1 MSAEIWG
8 WWRVRLGS
16 RCAMRYPVPLLF
28 LNLLTLL
35 QGTICA
41 FPLLYSPFCSAPL
54 HSGTGRR
61 PERQTTCRMIL
72 VREIARNVVSYR
84 VPVQYRAPPS
94 LLKPRREPSART
106 SFVPRVPP
114 CAGCCSV
121 AQSQLIDRARR
132 HCCHL
137 PQRRCWTASKDG
149 SAAIAA
155 TVACDTLTG
164 SSRLCH
170 DIVCVGAAAGN
181 FGPAS

>member
-1 MSAEIWG
+1 M
-8 WWRVRLGS
+8 RLGS

-84 VPVQYRAPPS
+84 VPGTGTVPCSPEFAETASRAGS
-94 LLKPRREPSART
+94 HF
-106 SFVPRVPP
+106 FVPRVPP

>member
-1 MSAEIWG
+1 MAPGAPCALPGTTLVLDFAPRHALRVSTLVQSFLLRSAPQRNWTASREANDLPHD
-8 WWRVRLGS
+8 LGS
-16 RCAMRYPVPLLF
+16 RNRKECRFVPVLY
-28 LNLLTLL
+28 T
-35 QGTICA
+35 GT
-41 FPLLYSPFCSAPL
+41 
-54 HSGTGRR
+54 
-61 PERQTTCRMIL
+61 
-72 VREIARNVVSYR
+72 
-84 VPVQYRAPPS
+84 VQYRCSPEFAETAS
-94 LLKPRREPSART
+94 RAFSART

-121 AQSQLIDRARR
+121 AQSLLIDRARR

-170 DIVCVGAAAGN
+170 DIVCVGAAAGD

>member
-1 MSAEIWG
+1 M
-8 WWRVRLGS
+8 RLGS

-28 LNLLTLL
+28 FNLLTLL

-84 VPVQYRAPPS
+84 VPGTGTVQYRAPPS

>member
-84 VPVQYRAPPS
+84 VPGTGTVPCSPEFAETASRAFGSHFLCPESPSVCWLLLGCSITTDRQSPPP
-94 LLKPRREPSART
+94 LLPSASTALLDSLQRW
-106 SFVPRVPP
+106 
-114 CAGCCSV
+114 
-121 AQSQLIDRARR
+121 L
-132 HCCHL
+132 CCH
-137 PQRRCWTASKDG
+137 RCNS
-149 SAAIAA
+149 
-155 TVACDTLTG
+155 CL
-164 SSRLCH
+164 
-170 DIVCVGAAAGN
+170 
-181 FGPAS
+181 